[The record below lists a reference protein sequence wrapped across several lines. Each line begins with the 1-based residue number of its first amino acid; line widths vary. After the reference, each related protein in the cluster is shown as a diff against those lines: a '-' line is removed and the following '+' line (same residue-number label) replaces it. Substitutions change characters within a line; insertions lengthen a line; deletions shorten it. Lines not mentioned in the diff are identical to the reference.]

1 LCICLDNKIEKSF
14 RQLPFL
20 DKSVPGLRVLNIF
33 SPLRRLALDNLSI
46 DGSGFLNTTKS
57 LLFCVVESPPDKIL
71 ERINNGRPA
80 KVKKAAGRL
89 SEGAIKKGGMKPK
102 PSTPKPDVKPVGQ
115 NPSPQ
120 KTNSKDD

>member
-1 LCICLDNKIEKSF
+1 MKKSYLQTQACKSKYTIGTGDDRKIP
-14 RQLPFL
+14 RQT
-20 DKSVPGLRVLNIF
+20 ST
-33 SPLRRLALDNLSI
+33 
-46 DGSGFLNTTKS
+46 GFGPVNTTKS
-57 LLFCVVESPPDKIL
+57 LSFCVVESPPDKIL

-80 KVKKAAGRL
+80 KVKKAAGKL

-102 PSTPKPDVKPVGQ
+102 PSTPKPDVKPAGQ